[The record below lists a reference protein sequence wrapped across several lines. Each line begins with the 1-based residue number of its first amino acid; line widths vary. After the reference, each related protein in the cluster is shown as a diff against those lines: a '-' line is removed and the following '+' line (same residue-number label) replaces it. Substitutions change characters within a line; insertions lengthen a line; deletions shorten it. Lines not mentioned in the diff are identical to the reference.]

1 MVTTMGTMTQS
12 WPDLAP
18 IRTVV
23 GPRAEGPD
31 GRPLLLLLH
40 GFGSNEN
47 DLPGI
52 VSHLGDGWDW
62 LSLRGPYDIGGGGA
76 AWFPISVPGRPERGP
91 VDAALAGLLAWL
103 DAMVEGQPVV
113 PVGFSQ
119 GGMMVTELLRARP
132 DAFPAG
138 VVLSG
143 FVAPGSSPGDARLA
157 ERKPPLFFGRG
168 GEDRGIIPAE
178 AFERTETWAREH
190 TTSTIKLYP
199 GLAHSIAAEELADLA
214 AFLEAL
220 ALVGNGEGAAS

>member
-1 MVTTMGTMTQS
+1 MTQS

-40 GFGSNEN
+40 GYGSNEN

-52 VSHLGDGWDW
+52 VAHLGQGWDW
-62 LSLRGPYDIGGGGA
+62 VSPRGPYDIPGGGA

-91 VDAALAGLLAWL
+91 VEAALAGLLAWL
-103 DAMVEGQPVV
+103 DQTVDGQPVV
-113 PVGFSQ
+113 PIGFSQ

-132 DAFPAG
+132 DTFPAG

-143 FVAPGSSPGDARLA
+143 FVAPGTSPGDARLA
-157 ERKPPLFFGRG
+157 GRKVPLFYGRG
-168 GEDRGIIPAE
+168 AEDRGMIPAE
-178 AFERTETWAREH
+178 AFERTEDWAREH
-190 TTSTIKLYP
+190 ADATIKVYP
-199 GLAHSIAAEELADLA
+199 GLAHSIAVEELADVA
-214 AFLEAL
+214 AFLGGLGLDAVAPSER
-220 ALVGNGEGAAS
+220 